1 MSATYTLAHR
11 MNSPSPFQFD
21 IYCGAVLVDTFIM
34 DCREDFDEVFS
45 FAQAVSARG
54 RYQRKT
60 AAVEDLPCLKRAIV
74 SALLSS
80 LREEKLRMP
89 RAFVSIETCNME
101 ML

>member
-21 IYCGAVLVDTFIM
+21 MYCGAVHVDTFIM
-34 DCREDFDEVFS
+34 DCREDFDEVLS
-45 FAQAVSARG
+45 FAQAVGERG

>member
-11 MNSPSPFQFD
+11 MNSPSPFQLD
-21 IYCGAVLVDTFIM
+21 MYCGAVLVDTFIM
-34 DCREDFDEVFS
+34 DCREDFDEVLS
-45 FAQAVSARG
+45 FAQAVGERG

-60 AAVEDLPCLKRAIV
+60 ATIEDLPCLKRAIV
-74 SALLSS
+74 SALQSS

-89 RAFVSIETCNME
+89 RAFVLVETCNME